1 MEKALSQPIVA
12 MKGISKEFN
21 GVYVLKNVDFNIYK
35 GRVMALIGENGAGKS
50 TLMKILTGVYE
61 RSEGE
66 ILLQG
71 KPVHFNDTKES
82 QDGGIA
88 FIHQELNLIKDLS
101 IAENIF
107 LGREPVTSTRRIQWK
122 KLNED
127 AKKWLDK
134 LGLTEDPR
142 ELVKNISIGKQ
153 QLVEIAKALSIN
165 AEVIIMDEPTGALTP
180 QETEKLFEVI
190 RELRKDQKSVVYISH
205 RLQEILDICDDITVL
220 RDGELI
226 EERKVENIDE
236 DTIIEMMVGRKLSE
250 QYPRVDVPLGEEALN
265 VKDLTN
271 EFVKNVSFSVKKGE
285 TLGVAGLM
293 GSGRTELMRS
303 IFGIYPLQTG
313 VVEVDGKGKKITSPA
328 SAYESGIAYVSEDR
342 KSNGIITGMTL
353 RDNMTLS
360 SLKDFL
366 GPVRNLNKKKE
377 EEASLAYIKS
387 MSIKTTGTRQQLRY
401 LSGGNQQKVSIA
413 KNLLTKPK
421 VLILDE
427 PTRGVDV
434 GARKEIY
441 DLINELKKEGLSII
455 VVSSDIPEV
464 LGISDRVMVMHEGAV
479 AGFMDIKEATQE
491 KIMTLAVGKEVS
503 AK

>member
-1 MEKALSQPIVA
+1 MEESVKKPVVS

-21 GVYVLKNVDFNIYK
+21 GVYVLKGVDFNIYK

-66 ILLQG
+66 ILLHE
-71 KPVHFNDTKES
+71 KPVSFNDTKES
-82 QDGGIA
+82 QDSGIA

-101 IAENIF
+101 IAENIY
-107 LGREPVTSTRRIQWK
+107 LGREPVTSTRRIQWR

-134 LGLTEDPR
+134 IGLTEDPR

-153 QLVEIAKALSIN
+153 QMVEIAKALSIN

-180 QETEKLFEVI
+180 QETEKLFDVI
-190 RELRKDQKSVVYISH
+190 RELRNDDKCVVYISH
-205 RLQEILDICDDITVL
+205 RLQEIFEICDDITVL

-226 EERKVENIDE
+226 KESTVDQIDE
-236 DTIIEMMVGRKLSE
+236 ETIIEMMVGRKLSE
-250 QYPRVDVPLGEEALN
+250 QYPRIDHKPGDESLKVT
-265 VKDLTN
+265 KLTN
-271 EFVKNVSFSVKKGE
+271 EFVRDVSFSVRKGE

-303 IFGIYPLQTG
+303 IFGIYPLQEG
-313 VVEVDGKGKKITSPA
+313 SIEVYGKAKKITSPA
-328 SAYESGIAYVSEDR
+328 SAYENGIAYVSEDR
-342 KSNGIITGMTL
+342 KANGIITGMTL
-353 RDNMTLS
+353 RDNITLS

-366 GPVRNLNKKKE
+366 GPARNIDKKKE
-377 EEASLAYIKS
+377 EESALKYIKN
-387 MSIKTTGTRQQLRY
+387 MSIRTTGTKQHLQF

-413 KNLLTKPK
+413 RNLLTKPK
-421 VLILDE
+421 ILILDE

-441 DLINELKKEGLSII
+441 DLINELKKDGISII

-464 LGISDRVMVMHEGAV
+464 LGISDRVMVMHEGEI
-479 AGFMDIKEATQE
+479 AGFMDIHEATQE

-503 AK
+503 AN

>member
-1 MEKALSQPIVA
+1 MEKALNQPIVA

>member
-1 MEKALSQPIVA
+1 MEKELKQPVVS

-21 GVYVLKNVDFNIYK
+21 GVYVLKKVDFNIYK

-61 RSEGE
+61 KTEGE

-71 KPVHFNDTKES
+71 KPVNFHDTKES

-101 IAENIF
+101 IAENIY

-127 AKKWLDK
+127 AKKWLTK

-190 RELRKDQKSVVYISH
+190 RELRKDGKSVVYISH

-226 EERKVENIDE
+226 EERKVEQIDE

-250 QYPRVDVPLGEEALN
+250 QYPRVDIVLGEEAMN
-265 VKDLTN
+265 VKDLNN
-271 EFVKNVSFSVKKGE
+271 EFVRKVSFSVKKGE

-303 IFGIYPLQTG
+303 IFGIYPLETG
-313 VVEVDGKGKKITSPA
+313 VVEVDGKMKKITSPA
-328 SAYESGIAYVSEDR
+328 AAYESGIAYVSEDR

-366 GPVRNLNKKKE
+366 GPIRNLNKSKE

-387 MSIKTTGTRQQLRY
+387 MSIKTAGTKQQLRY

-464 LGISDRVMVMHEGAV
+464 LGISDRIMVMHEGTV